1 MYTRVNDSRL
11 VALFVSGEDKRLHM
25 YLRNLAGHHFHSL
38 QRKQFRL
45 FLFQSRS
52 VRETLYKSP
61 LFFVSS
67 ASVMGS
73 GAVCDCFLVSA

>member
-1 MYTRVNDSRL
+1 MHTRVNDLRL

-25 YLRNLAGHHFHSL
+25 YLRNLRVITFIRCKGNSSGF
-38 QRKQFRL
+38 
-45 FLFQSRS
+45 FQSRS